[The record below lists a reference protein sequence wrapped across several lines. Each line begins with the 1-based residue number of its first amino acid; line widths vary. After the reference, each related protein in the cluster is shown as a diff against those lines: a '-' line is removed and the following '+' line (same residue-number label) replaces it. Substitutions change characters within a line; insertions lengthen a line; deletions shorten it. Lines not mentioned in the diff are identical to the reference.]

1 MKSTKKDF
9 TKFTKRN
16 THKRRSKDA
25 AKREL
30 MKAVAE
36 TEVAYS
42 GIVLKDTTDFGRR
55 GRESGK
61 RRRDELTVRGIFSG
75 SKSGFGFVTV
85 ESGYDKDVFI
95 PEDKTHGALDGDFV
109 EIIYHVYH
117 TREGVEKT
125 EGRVTKILEYG
136 REFVIG
142 TLVVERVRHYGRKGA
157 KIGGV
162 YAYLQP
168 DDPKIALRPRIF
180 DTAGAEDGDKIMV
193 KLVRDGIGGY
203 APECTVTAV
212 FGASDSKEANYGAI
226 LADCGIPTEF
236 TKEELELAQEKA
248 WAPLSE
254 DGRVR
259 FDSTTIFT
267 LDGASAKDLD
277 DAVSLK
283 RLKDGWQLGVH
294 IADVSTYVP
303 EKCALDRL
311 VMSRGTSVYFTDK
324 VVPMLP
330 ECLSNGA
337 CSLNAGED
345 KYALSAIINLD
356 TEGNILKTKIV
367 PSIIN
372 SRLRGVYSEANA
384 VLDGSA
390 DAEIKKKYKAV
401 TPTLLKMKE
410 LYEILAAKADNRG
423 YVDMSIDEPV
433 ILLGEDGMP
442 VDIVKAERGVAERI
456 IEQFMLTA
464 NEGVATLLTEAG
476 IPCVYRVHECPAP
489 DKVESLVDYLKS
501 LNIKSQALTSDDVSG
516 KDYSNVLKEADEKGV
531 GAAVSRVMLRS
542 MMKAKYSEVRMA
554 HFGLGIENYCH
565 FTSPIRRLSDL
576 ATHRIIHKVLIEGK
590 RPEAYASYAK
600 RAARAASETELRA
613 LSAERRIE
621 NLYKVLYMSDRIG
634 ECFDA
639 TVSSITSFGMFC
651 ELDNTCEG
659 LIPISEMPGLF
670 VFYEKDLTLRHGSLV
685 YRLGDTVRVKLEE
698 ADMTRGKLRFSLIL

>member
-125 EGRVTKILEYG
+125 EGKVTKILEYG

-248 WAPLSE
+248 GAPLSE

-516 KDYSNVLKEADEKGV
+516 KDYSNVLREADEKGV

-590 RPEAYASYAK
+590 RPETYASYAK

>member
-248 WAPLSE
+248 GAPLSE

-531 GAAVSRVMLRS
+531 VAAVSRVMLRS

>member
-248 WAPLSE
+248 GAPLSE

-531 GAAVSRVMLRS
+531 VAAVSRVMLRS

-621 NLYKVLYMSDRIG
+621 NLYKVLYMSEHIG

>member
-16 THKRRSKDA
+16 THKRRGKDA

-30 MKAVAE
+30 LKAVAE

-42 GIVLKDTTDFGRR
+42 GIVLRDTFDHGRR
-55 GRESGK
+55 GRESSK
-61 RRRDELTVRGIFSG
+61 KRRDEITVRGIFSG

-95 PEDKTHGALDGDFV
+95 PEDRTHGALDGDFV
-109 EIIYHVYH
+109 EIIYHVY
-117 TREGVEKT
+117 TSREGVEKT

-136 REFVIG
+136 REFLIG
-142 TLVVERVRHYGRKGA
+142 TLVIERVRHYGKKGA
-157 KIGGV
+157 KSGGV
-162 YAYLQP
+162 YAFLQP
-168 DDPKIALRPRIF
+168 DDPKIALRPRIY
-180 DTAGAEDGDKIMV
+180 DTAGAQDGDKIMV
-193 KLVRDGIGGY
+193 RIIRDGKGGY
-203 APECTVTAV
+203 APECNVTSI
-212 FGASDSKEANYGAI
+212 FGPTDSREANYAAI

-236 TKEELELAQEKA
+236 TKEELELAQQRA
-248 WAPLSE
+248 DTPLSDE
-254 DGRVR
+254 GRVR
-259 FDSTTIFT
+259 FDSTVIFT
-267 LDGASAKDLD
+267 MDGASAKDLD

-294 IADVSTYVP
+294 IADVSSYVP
-303 EKCALDRL
+303 EKCALDRM

-337 CSLNAGED
+337 CSLNAGEE
-345 KYALSAIINLD
+345 KYTLSAIINID
-356 TEGNILKTKIV
+356 ADGNILKTKVV
-367 PSIIN
+367 PSIIT

-384 VLDGSA
+384 ILDGTA
-390 DAEIKKKYKAV
+390 DAECKKKYKAV
-401 TPTLLKMKE
+401 APTLYKMKE
-410 LYEILAAKADNRG
+410 LYEMLAAKADRRG
-423 YVDMSIDEPV
+423 YIDMSIDEPV

-442 VDIVKAERGVAERI
+442 VDIVRAERGVAERI

-476 IPCVYRVHECPAP
+476 IPCVYRVHESPTP
-489 DKVESLVDYLKS
+489 DKVESLTDYLRS
-501 LNIKSQALTSDDVSG
+501 LDIKCLALTSDEVSG
-516 KDYSNVLKEADEKGV
+516 RDYRDVLVQAEEKGI
-531 GAAVSRVMLRS
+531 GTAVSRVMLRS
-542 MMKAKYSEVRMA
+542 MMKAKYSEVRA
-554 HFGLGIENYCH
+554 PHFGLGIENYCH

-576 ATHRIIHKVLIEGK
+576 ATHRIIHKVLIDGK

-613 LSAERRIE
+613 LTAERRIE
-621 NLYKVLYMSDRIG
+621 NLYKVIYMSEHIG
-634 ECFDA
+634 EVFDA

-670 VFYEKDLTLRHGSLV
+670 IFNEKDLTLRHGSLV
-685 YRLGDTVRVKLEE
+685 YRLGDTVKIRLEE
-698 ADMTRGKLRFSLIL
+698 ADMARGKLRFSLVL

>member
-248 WAPLSE
+248 GAPLSE

-476 IPCVYRVHECPAP
+476 IPCVYRVHESPAP

-516 KDYSNVLKEADEKGV
+516 KDYSNVLREADEKGV